1 MTGDEEQGEGAG
13 RRWRKVGIRAGTPA
27 DAAALAAMMLDFEAT
42 LNAIATTPDELTDR
56 TAEAAAAMAALALRP
71 EGPARVL
78 IAEAEGACA
87 GYLAFSPVLWMDD
100 AATAFFISDLFVSEA
115 VRGAGAGRALME
127 AAAAAARAEG
137 AGRLVW
143 CVWRRNAPA
152 LAFYDRLGAEELAS
166 ERLMTLTVG

>member
-1 MTGDEEQGEGAG
+1 MAGGEEGASANAG
-13 RRWRKVGIRAGTPA
+13 GVRVRAGTSR

-42 LNAIATTPDELTDR
+42 LNAMAATPDELTHR
-56 TAEAAAAMAALALRP
+56 TAAEAAAMAALALRP

-78 IAEAEGACA
+78 IAETEGACA

-100 AATAFFISDLFVSEA
+100 AATAFFISDLYVAEA
-115 VRGAGAGRALME
+115 ARGAGVGRALMA
-127 AAAAAARAEG
+127 AAAAAARGQG

-152 LAFYDRLGAEELAS
+152 LAFYDRLGAEEIAT
-166 ERLMTLTVG
+166 EKLMTLPLA